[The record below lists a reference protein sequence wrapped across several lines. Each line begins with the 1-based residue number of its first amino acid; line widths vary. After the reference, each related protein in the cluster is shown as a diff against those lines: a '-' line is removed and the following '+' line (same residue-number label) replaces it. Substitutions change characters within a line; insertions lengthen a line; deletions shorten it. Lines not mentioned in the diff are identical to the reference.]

1 MEIDWTL
8 LILVVVGV
16 LFVLGL
22 VLALRTSAGKKR
34 LGEGALA
41 LAESLLRYAVA
52 WLENSLPKV
61 EGTAMQ
67 TRNVDRAR
75 RALSILQ
82 EYDG

>member
-8 LILVVVGV
+8 LILLVVGV

-22 VLALRTSAGKKR
+22 VLALGTNAGKRR

-41 LAESLLRYAVA
+41 LAESLLRYAIV

-61 EGTAMQ
+61 EGVAMQ
-67 TRNVDRAR
+67 TSNADRAR

-82 EYDG
+82 E